1 MQNWGG
7 GGEWVFADTDV
18 FEGGGGNKPS
28 GVKRDHAASCVLKVF
43 SKRIK
48 SRC

>member
-7 GGEWVFADTDV
+7 GRERVFADADV
-18 FEGGGGNKPS
+18 FEGGGGNRPNRM
-28 GVKRDHAASCVLKVF
+28 KRDNAASCMLKVF